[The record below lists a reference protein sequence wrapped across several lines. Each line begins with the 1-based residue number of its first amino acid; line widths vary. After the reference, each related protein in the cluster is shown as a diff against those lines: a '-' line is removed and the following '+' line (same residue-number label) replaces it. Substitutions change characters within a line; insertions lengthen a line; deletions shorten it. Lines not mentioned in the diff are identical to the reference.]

1 MKTVYCGVPFEG
13 TMKEFNEFREL
24 VDNGVFK
31 SSIPTSKKENGTQ
44 KRKILTEEE
53 KEAKRQEKNA
63 QHKAEQKEWFNNLTE
78 TEQKEFIAKKEEQRA
93 KRTYMQVI
101 NASRLNVQNIINKK
115 YKGERIPTETY
126 NSLFKA
132 EMKKY
137 GYDWSPKSK

>member
-1 MKTVYCGVPFEG
+1 MKTIYCGVPFEG
-13 TMKEFNEFREL
+13 TLKEFNEFREL

-31 SSIPTSKKENGTQ
+31 SNIPTSKKENGTQ

-53 KEAKRQEKNA
+53 REVKRQEKNA

-93 KRTYMQVI
+93 KRTYMQSI

-115 YKGERIPTETY
+115 YKGARIPTETY